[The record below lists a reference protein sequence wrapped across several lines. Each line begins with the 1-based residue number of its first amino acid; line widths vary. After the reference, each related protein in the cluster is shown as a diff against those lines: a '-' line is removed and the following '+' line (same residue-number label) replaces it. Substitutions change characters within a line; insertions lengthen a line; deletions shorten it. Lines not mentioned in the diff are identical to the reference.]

1 MTDRKKDI
9 KRETRIGII
18 GVGSYLPDKILTN
31 ADLEKMVDT
40 SDEWITTRTGIKE
53 RRIADESTATSDMA
67 KRAAE
72 EAIRDANLKVSDIE
86 LIIVAT
92 ITPDM
97 PLPSTACLLQGKLGA
112 RNAVCFDISAACAGF
127 IYAIAT
133 AEAFIKSGLYK
144 NALVVGSEKLS
155 AVTDWKDRNTCV
167 LFGDG
172 AGAVILAP
180 VKEGGILSTYLGSD
194 GTQADLLKIPAGG
207 SKMPASKDTIE
218 ERLHFIKMSGSEL
231 FKHAVKIMADA
242 GNKAASML
250 NYGCDDVDWVIPHQ
264 ANIRI
269 LNAVAHRM
277 KLASEKIYLNIE
289 RCGNMSSASTAV
301 ALVDA
306 VKGGKIKRG
315 DVVVLDAFG
324 AGLVW
329 GAIVIE
335 W

>member
-1 MTDRKKDI
+1 MTSNDPQ
-9 KRETRIGII
+9 ETRVGIV
-18 GVGSYLPDKILTN
+18 GVGSYLPEKILTN
-31 ADLEKMVDT
+31 EDLEKMVDT

-53 RRIADESTATSDMA
+53 RRIAGKDMATSDMA
-67 KRAAE
+67 KEASL
-72 EAIRDANLKVSDIE
+72 EAIKNAGLKPADID

-112 RNAVCFDISAACAGF
+112 KKAVAFDISAACAGF

-133 AEAFIKSGLYK
+133 GHAFIKSGLYK
-144 NALVVGSEKLS
+144 NALVIGSEKMS
-155 AVTDWKDRNTCV
+155 AFTDWKDRNTCI

-172 AGAVILAP
+172 AGAAVLAP
-180 VKEGGILSTYLGSD
+180 VENGGILSTYLGSD
-194 GTQADLLKIPAGG
+194 GTQADLLKVPAGG
-207 SKMPASKDTIE
+207 SKNPTSRDTVDQG
-218 ERLHFIKMSGSEL
+218 LHYIKMSGSEL

-242 GNKAASML
+242 GNRAASML
-250 NYGCDDVDWVIPHQ
+250 NYGCDDVDLVIPHQ

-269 LNAVAHRM
+269 LNAVAKRM
-277 KLASEKIYLNIE
+277 KLDSKKIYLNIE
-289 RCGNMSSASTAV
+289 KCGNMSSASTAV

-306 VKGGKIKRG
+306 VKKGKIKKG

-329 GAIVIE
+329 GAIVME